1 MLLKKNIY
9 LCSPKL
15 LTRSSSW
22 PRTPGFHPGN
32 QGFESPTGDQT
43 KEKKNM
49 ATHKSAFKRIR
60 STQKRRD
67 FNRYYSKT
75 MRNAIRDFRKIEK
88 KEEADKEIISLISL
102 IDRNAKR
109 GIIHKNKAANLKS
122 KITKKLN
129 SL

>member
-1 MLLKKNIY
+1 
-9 LCSPKL
+9 
-15 LTRSSSW
+15 
-22 PRTPGFHPGN
+22 
-32 QGFESPTGDQT
+32 
-43 KEKKNM
+43 M